1 VTISGLES
9 AADLAAGYRRGD
21 WTAVEVTEAV
31 LERIARL
38 DGSANAF
45 VTLTHDRALEDAR
58 RADRALR
65 DRAAGPLCG
74 VPYTLKDLVPTRG
87 IPTGYGSR
95 VWRDPSP
102 AADYPVAERMAA
114 SGGVLL
120 GKTTT
125 PEHGFKGDSGN
136 PLNGPCPNPWQSD
149 RTPGGSSSGAAV
161 AAALGYGPLH
171 QGSDGAGSI
180 RIPSSFCGVFGL
192 KPTFGLVAH
201 PQAGGFALSHIGPI
215 TRTVAD
221 AALLLD
227 AMAGFD
233 PRDRLSVPSPV
244 ASFAAELAVPLSPLR
259 IAFSPDL
266 GYGVVEP
273 EVATCVER
281 AARSFEKL
289 GHAVEQIDLGLDD
302 PWWIEREL
310 WISMFAALHPIEP
323 EQRASVSPGLVRL
336 VDQAGGRDS
345 QAVGRAL
352 DARSSLTLELDER
365 LAGYDLLL
373 CPTLPCTAFPLGADH
388 PVTVGGRPFDDLG
401 WTQYCYP
408 FNITGQPAASVPCG
422 FADGLPVG
430 LQIVGRR
437 LDDAL
442 VLRAAAAYERDH
454 PFRLPHDGANASEL
468 SRRS

>member
-1 VTISGLES
+1 VTAFGLES

-21 WTAVEVTEAV
+21 WTAVEVAEAV

-38 DGSANAF
+38 DARANAF
-45 VTLTHDRALEDAR
+45 VTVTPERALEDAR

-65 DRAAGPLCG
+65 DGTAGPLCG
-74 VPYTLKDLVPTRG
+74 VPYTLKDLVPTRA
-87 IPTGYGSR
+87 IPTGYGSV
-95 VWRDPSP
+95 VWRDPAP
-102 AADYPVAERMAA
+102 AADHPVAERLAA
-114 SGGVLL
+114 AGGVLL

-125 PEHGFKGDSGN
+125 PEHGFKADSGN
-136 PLNGPCPNPWQSD
+136 PLNGPCPNPWRRD

-161 AAALGYGPLH
+161 AAAIGYGPLH

-180 RIPSSFCGVFGL
+180 RIPASFCGVFGL

-201 PQAGGFALSHIGPI
+201 PQAAGFALSHIGPI
-215 TRTVAD
+215 ARTVAD

-233 PRDRLSVPSPV
+233 PRDRLSVPAPV
-244 ASFAAELAVPLSPLR
+244 ASFAAELARPLHPLR

-266 GYGVVEP
+266 GYAVVEP
-273 EVATCVER
+273 AVAACVER
-281 AARSFEKL
+281 AAWSFEAL
-289 GHAVEQIDLGLDD
+289 GHAVEQVELGLDD

-323 EQRASVSPGLVRL
+323 EQRDQVSPGLVRL
-336 VDQAGGRDS
+336 VDQVEARGSR
-345 QAVGRAL
+345 AVGTAL
-352 DARSSLTLELDER
+352 DARSHLALELERR

-373 CPTLPCTAFPLGADH
+373 CPTLPCTAFPLGDDQPAA
-388 PVTVGGRPFDDLG
+388 VAGRPYDDLG
-401 WTQYCYP
+401 WTQFCYP

-422 FADGLPVG
+422 FSGELPVG

-442 VLRAAAAYERDH
+442 VLRAAGAYERDH
-454 PFRLPHDGANASEL
+454 PFRLPAV
-468 SRRS
+468 

>member
-1 VTISGLES
+1 MTVSGFES

-31 LERIARL
+31 LARIARL
-38 DGSANAF
+38 DRSANAF
-45 VTLTHDRALEDAR
+45 VTVTPERALDDAR

-65 DRAAGPLCG
+65 EGTAGPLCG

-95 VWRDPSP
+95 VWRDVSP

-125 PEHGFKGDSGN
+125 PEHGFKADSGN
-136 PLNGPCPNPWQSD
+136 PLNGPCPNPWRSD
-149 RTPGGSSSGAAV
+149 RTPGGSSSGAAA

-180 RIPSSFCGVFGL
+180 RIPASFCGVFGL
-192 KPTFGLVAH
+192 KPSFGLVAH

-244 ASFAAELAVPLSPLR
+244 ASFAAELAVPLHPLR

-273 EVATCVER
+273 EVAACVER
-281 AARSFEKL
+281 AALSFEDL
-289 GHAVEQIDLGLDD
+289 GHAVERVELGLDD

-310 WISMFAALHPIEP
+310 WISMFAALHPIDP
-323 EQRASVSPGLVRL
+323 DQRAEVSPGLVRL
-336 VDQAGGRDS
+336 VDQAAGRDS
-345 QAVGRAL
+345 RAVGRAL
-352 DARSSLTLELDER
+352 DARSNLALELEQR
-365 LAGYDLLL
+365 LAGYDLLM
-373 CPTLPCTAFPLGADH
+373 CPTLPCTAFALGDDH
-388 PVTVGGRPFDDLG
+388 PAAVGGRPFGDLG
-401 WTQYCYP
+401 WTQFCYP
-408 FNITGQPAASVPCG
+408 FNITGQPAASVSCG
-422 FADGLPVG
+422 FAGGLPVG

-454 PFRLPHDGANASEL
+454 PFRLPPQGSG
-468 SRRS
+468 

>member
-1 VTISGLES
+1 MVDPVTVTGYES

-21 WTAVEVTEAV
+21 WTAVEVAEAV
-31 LERIARL
+31 LERVARL
-38 DGSANAF
+38 DGDANAL
-45 VTLTHDRALEDAR
+45 VTVTPERALDDAR

-65 DRAAGPLCG
+65 DGTAGPLCG

-102 AADYPVAERMAA
+102 AADYPVAERLAA

-136 PLNGPCPNPWQSD
+136 PLNGPCPNPWRSD
-149 RTPGGSSSGAAV
+149 RTPGGSSSGAAA

-171 QGSDGAGSI
+171 QGSDGAGSV
-180 RIPSSFCGVFGL
+180 RIPASFCGVFGL
-192 KPTFGLVAH
+192 KPTFGLVSH

-215 TRTVAD
+215 ARTVAD

-233 PRDRLSVPSPV
+233 PRDRLSVPAPV
-244 ASFAAELAVPLSPLR
+244 ASFAAELEVPPAPLR
-259 IAFSPDL
+259 LAFSPDL
-266 GYGVVEP
+266 GYAVVEP
-273 EVATCVER
+273 DVAACVER
-281 AARSFEKL
+281 AARSFEQL
-289 GHAVEQIDLGLDD
+289 GHSVEQVDLGLDD

-310 WISMFAALHPIEP
+310 WISMFAALHPIAP
-323 EQRASVSPGLVRL
+323 EQRGDVSPGLVRL
-336 VDQAGGRDS
+336 VDQADERGSR
-345 QAVGRAL
+345 AVGMAF
-352 DARSSLTLELDER
+352 DARSALMLELERR

-373 CPTLPCTAFPLGADH
+373 CPTLPCTAFALGADQPDSVAGH
-388 PVTVGGRPFDDLG
+388 PFEDLG
-401 WTQYCYP
+401 WTQFCYP
-408 FNITGQPAASVPCG
+408 FNLTGQPAASVPCG

-442 VLRAAAAYERDH
+442 VLRAAAAYEREH
-454 PFRLPHDGANASEL
+454 PFRLPPPGG
-468 SRRS
+468 